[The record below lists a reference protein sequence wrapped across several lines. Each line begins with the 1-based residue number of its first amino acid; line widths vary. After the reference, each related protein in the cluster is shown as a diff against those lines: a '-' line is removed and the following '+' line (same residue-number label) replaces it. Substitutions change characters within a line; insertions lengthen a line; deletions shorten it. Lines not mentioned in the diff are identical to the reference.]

1 MMVNYVLMNYSQV
14 FKIQKIMKGMRYLIM
29 VLLFVVSCK
38 TDKKEQP
45 QEKKETLFRF
55 LSSDESGVKFQNTI
69 TESDSIYILDNYYM
83 YNGAGL
89 GVGDFNNDGLP
100 DIIFSGNMV
109 SSKLY
114 LNQGNLKFKDVTTE
128 AGVTTKSWMTG
139 VSVVDLDGNG
149 WQDIFISSGV
159 ACEYG
164 CRSLIFMN
172 QGLDASGIP
181 KFTEQGIVTGLA
193 DTTHVTQAA
202 FFDYDRD
209 GDLDVY
215 LLKNIVDGVN
225 KSVIQKPG
233 FYPEKSHTNDRL
245 LRNNGVKNGTLS
257 FTDVSK
263 KAGIDLGGYGLGIA
277 ISDLNADGWPDVY
290 VANDFAPNDLLFI
303 NQKDGTFKDMKD
315 ECLSHH
321 SFNGM
326 GCDIADINND
336 GRFDVMVMDMLP
348 EDNRRQK
355 TMLFGPN
362 ENEHRK
368 RLGLGYQ
375 AQFIRNTLQLNNG
388 DDAEG
393 NALPFS
399 EVAQLSGVNKTDWSW
414 APLMM
419 DFDNDGNRDIYIT
432 NGFVKDMTDLDFIN
446 SKKFA
451 TRFGTKE
458 AQWQQLKELYSKL
471 DGAYLSNYMYAN
483 NGNLTFEDVTSK
495 WGIEKLSYS
504 NGVAYADLD
513 LDGDLD
519 LLVNNINAE
528 AFVIESRV
536 SQMTDNHFARI
547 KLKGTKL
554 NPSAIGATVKIHQGT
569 NTQSYYQSLI
579 RGYLSSVEDVVHF
592 GLGKQ
597 NSVDSIEVIWPT
609 GELQKVFNPRVDTTI
624 TIAVEPN
631 LKRVISKKKNPFLA
645 KLKIK
650 GLDFEHKEEYQND
663 FASQPLMLNMYSQ
676 NGSCLAAA
684 DIDGVLGDE
693 LFVGTPAG
701 QNSQLFYQSLNG
713 EFKMEEIDGSDLFDD
728 VDAIWFDFDNDK
740 DQDLYVVSGGGSF
753 QDGDSHNLDRL
764 YVNSGGK
771 LTYAPDLLPKNLFN
785 GSVVTAGDIDGDGDI
800 DLFVGGGVKVGL
812 YPSASTSV
820 ILINDNGKFNL
831 ADRNQQDELLQ
842 LGIVNSATF
851 CDFDGDKWLDL
862 VAVGEWMDITFF
874 KNDHAGHL
882 VKFDKKLKG
891 TNGWWYS
898 VKPVD
903 LDKDG
908 DMDFVTGNIG
918 LNTPFVAN
926 SHYPFRLYVNDF
938 DNNQA
943 KDLLFSTYL
952 KDTTGVLKE
961 FPYHAFDPIA
971 SRINGM
977 KARFRKH
984 RDYARVSIENIF
996 NEKSLKE
1003 SKLYELNQPQSGL
1016 VINNGGGSFAFQP
1029 FEINLQKSSINKIG
1043 FFDVNGDGYDD
1054 IILAGNQRASENIGG
1069 WYDASIGDVLIN
1081 DGTGKFKRLEPEAS
1095 GLMLKGDVKSLVRLK
1110 VNKVGEVLVASE
1122 YNSSLVVYGRHIN
1135 PK

>member
-1 MMVNYVLMNYSQV
+1 
-14 FKIQKIMKGMRYLIM
+14 MKGTQYIFIALLYLI
-29 VLLFVVSCK
+29 SCK
-38 TDKKEQP
+38 TEKEQQQP

-69 TESDSIYILDNYYM
+69 MENDSIYILDNYYM

-89 GVGDFNNDGLP
+89 GMGDFNNDGLP
-100 DIIFSGNMV
+100 DMIFAGSMV
-109 SSKLY
+109 ESKLY
-114 LNQGNLKFKDVTTE
+114 LNQGKLKFKDVTE
-128 AGVTTKSWMTG
+128 ASGIHTKNWMTG

-159 ACEYG
+159 ACEFG
-164 CRSLIFMN
+164 CRSLLFMN
-172 QGLDASGIP
+172 QGIDSTGTP
-181 KFTEQGIVTGLA
+181 KFKEEGAAIGLS
-193 DTTHVTQAA
+193 DTTHVTQVA

-209 GDLDVY
+209 GDLDAY

-225 KSVIQKPG
+225 KSVIQKPD
-233 FYPEKSHTNDRL
+233 FYPTKSHTDDRL

-277 ISDLNADGWPDVY
+277 ISDLNSDGWPDVY
-290 VANDFAPNDLLFI
+290 VANDFSPNDLLFI
-303 NQKDGTFKDMKD
+303 NQKDGTFKDMKH

-336 GRFDVMVMDMLP
+336 GKFDIMVMDMLP
-348 EDNRRQK
+348 EDNKRQK

-388 DDAEG
+388 VDASG

-399 EVAQLSGVNKTDWSW
+399 EVAQLSGVSKTDWSW
-414 APLMM
+414 APIMM

-446 SKKFA
+446 NKKFA

-458 AQWQQLKELYSKL
+458 AQWQQLKDLYSKL

-483 NGNLTFEDVTSK
+483 NGNLTFEDVTNK
-495 WGIEKLSYS
+495 WGIEKSSYS

-536 SQMTDNHFARI
+536 SELTKNHFARI

-554 NPSAIGATVKIHQGT
+554 NPSAIGATVKLYQGADI
-569 NTQSYYQSLI
+569 QSHYQSLV
-579 RGYLSSVEDVVHF
+579 RGYLSSVEDVIHF
-592 GLGKQ
+592 GLGKR
-597 NSVDSIEVIWPT
+597 NSIDSIEVIWPT
-609 GELQKVFNPRVDTTI
+609 GELQKVYKPQIDTTI
-624 TIAVEPN
+624 TITMLGK
-631 LKRVISKKKNPFLA
+631 LKKDVIKKKNPFLS
-645 KLKIK
+645 KIKIK
-650 GLDFEHKEEYQND
+650 GLDFKSKEEYQND
-663 FASQPLMLNMYSQ
+663 FAAEPLMLNMYSQ

-684 DIDGVLGDE
+684 DIDGILGDE
-693 LFVGTPAG
+693 LFIGTPAG
-701 QNSQLFYQSLNG
+701 QKSKIYYQALDG
-713 EFKMEEIDGSDLFDD
+713 TFKVEEIPNSEQYDD

-753 QDGDSHNLDRL
+753 QDGDGHNLDRL
-764 YVNSGGK
+764 YINNGGK
-771 LTYAPDLLPKNLFN
+771 LTYAPDLLPKNMFN
-785 GSVVTAGDIDGDGDI
+785 GSVVTSGDVDGDGDL
-800 DLFVGGGVKVGL
+800 DLFVGGGVKVGQ
-812 YPSASTSV
+812 YPKASTSS
-820 ILINDNGKFNL
+820 ILINDNGRLNL
-831 ADRNQQDELLQ
+831 ADQNQQEELLQ
-842 LGIVNSATF
+842 LGIVNAATL

-862 VAVGEWMDITFF
+862 VAVGEWMDITFYR
-874 KNDHAGHL
+874 NDHTGHL
-882 VKFDKKLKG
+882 VKFDTKLKD

-898 VKPVD
+898 VKPID

-908 DMDFVTGNIG
+908 DIDFAVGNIG
-918 LNTPFVAN
+918 LNTPFLAG
-926 SHYPFRLYVNDF
+926 SQYPFRLYLNDF

-943 KDLLFSTYL
+943 KDLVFSTYL

-984 RDYARVSIENIF
+984 MEYARVSITNLF
-996 NEKSLKE
+996 NEKLLKE
-1003 SKLYELNQPQSGL
+1003 SQLYELNQPQSGWL
-1016 VINNGGGSFAFQP
+1016 VNNSGSYTFQP
-1029 FEINLQKSSINKIG
+1029 FDINLQKSSINEME
-1043 FFDVNGDGYDD
+1043 FFDVNGDGYED
-1054 IILAGNQRASENIGG
+1054 IILAGNMRASENIGG
-1069 WYDASIGDVLIN
+1069 WYDASIGDVLLN
-1081 DGTGKFKRLEPEAS
+1081 DGKGKFKRAEPSAT
-1095 GLMLKGDVKSLVRLK
+1095 GLLLKGDVKGLAK
-1110 VNKVGEVLVASE
+1110 MKINKVGEVLVASE
-1122 YNSSLVVYGRHIN
+1122 YNSNLSIYGKSN
-1135 PK
+1135 KLK